1 MSTIVLNMR
10 TTIEFSDPLEALFGK
25 TRRLILALLYSHADE
40 AYYLR
45 KILRITGVS
54 LGAGQR
60 ELKRLTEAGILVRS
74 LSEGRVYFQA
84 NPACPIYAE
93 LKSMFMGKF

>member
-1 MSTIVLNMR
+1 MSTM
-10 TTIEFSDPLEALFGK
+10 TEFSGPLEALFGK

-45 KILRITGVS
+45 KILRLTGVS

-60 ELKRLTEAGILVRS
+60 ELKRLTEAGIFVRS
-74 LSEGRVYFQA
+74 SSEGRVYFQA

-93 LKSMFMGKF
+93 LKSLFLGKF